1 MAVAIKPL
9 IEVDVAPV
17 GKRPAVVKVSPLHP
31 GARTDATDKAIN
43 NVMLLSMPGHEFS
56 LLRPHLQY
64 VHLPQHFLFHE
75 PGEKVELAYF
85 LNSGMTSLVVQTTSG
100 KSCEVGI
107 LGREGMVSAC
117 LAVDICEAPYRAIMQ
132 VPGDGFRVTASAL
145 ENVLANCP
153 ELKKELLRY
162 VFLQGFQV
170 AQIAACNRLH
180 EIEPRL
186 ARWLLMCQD
195 RVDSQVLFL
204 THEFLA
210 EMLGTGRPS
219 VTLAAGVLQ
228 RAGLIQNVRGAVRIM
243 NRQGLEQAAC
253 ECYRVVQD
261 YNCGLGLK

>member
-1 MAVAIKPL
+1 VAIKPL
-9 IEVDVAPV
+9 IEVDGTPFA
-17 GKRPAVVKVSPLHP
+17 KRPALAKASALRA
-31 GARTDATDKAIN
+31 GARTDATGKAIN
-43 NVMLLSMPGHEFS
+43 NVMLLSMPEPEFS
-56 LLRPHLQY
+56 SLQPHLQH
-64 VHLPQHFLFHE
+64 VELPQHFLFHE

-85 LNSGMTSLVVQTTSG
+85 LNSGMTSLVVQTTTG

-107 LGREGMVSAC
+107 VGREGMVSAC

-132 VPGDGFRVTASAL
+132 IAGDGFRLTASAL
-145 ENVLANCP
+145 EDVLANCP

-162 VFLQGFQV
+162 VFLQGFQM
-170 AQIAACNRLH
+170 AQVAACNRLH
-180 EIEPRL
+180 EIEQRL

-195 RVDSQVLFL
+195 RVDSPVLFL

-228 RAGLIQNVRGAVRIM
+228 RAGLIQNVRGAVRIL
-243 NRQGLEQAAC
+243 NRPGLEEAAC
-253 ECYRVVQD
+253 ECYRVIQD

>member
-1 MAVAIKPL
+1 MAIKPL
-9 IEVDVAPV
+9 IEVNGTPLA
-17 GKRPAVVKVSPLHP
+17 KRPGLVKASALRP
-31 GARTDATDKAIN
+31 GTRTDATGKAIN
-43 NVMLLSMPGHEFS
+43 NVMLLSMPENEFS
-56 LLRPHLQY
+56 SLRPHLQY
-64 VHLPQHFLFHE
+64 VELPQHFMFHE

-85 LNSGMTSLVVQTTSG
+85 LNSGMTSLVVQTTTG

-107 LGREGMVSAC
+107 VGREGMLSAC

-132 VPGDGFRVTASAL
+132 IAGDGLRVTAAAL
-145 ENVLANCP
+145 EGVLANCP

-162 VFLQGFQV
+162 VFLQGFQM
-170 AQIAACNRLH
+170 AQVAACNRLH
-180 EIEPRL
+180 EIEQRL

-228 RAGLIQNVRGAVRIM
+228 RAGLIQNVRGAVRIL
-243 NRQGLEQAAC
+243 NRQGLEGAAC
-253 ECYRVVQD
+253 ECYRVIQD

>member
-1 MAVAIKPL
+1 MAIKPL
-9 IEVDVAPV
+9 IEVDGTPV
-17 GKRPAVVKVSPLHP
+17 GKRPAAVRAGALHP
-31 GARTDATDKAIN
+31 GTPTDATGKAIN
-43 NVMLLSMPGHEFS
+43 NVLLLSMPGQEFS
-56 LLRPHLQY
+56 LLQPHLEY
-64 VHLPQHFLFHE
+64 VELPQHFLFHE

-100 KSCEVGI
+100 QSCEVGI
-107 LGREGMVSAC
+107 VGREGMVSAC

-132 VPGDGFRVTASAL
+132 IPGDGFRVTASPL
-145 ENVLANCP
+145 DNVLANCP
-153 ELKKELLRY
+153 ELKRELLRY

-180 EIEPRL
+180 EIEQRL

-228 RAGLIQNVRGAVRIM
+228 RAGLIQNIRGAVRIM
-243 NRQGLEQAAC
+243 NRGGLEQAAC

-261 YNCGLGLK
+261 YNCGLGLE

>member
-1 MAVAIKPL
+1 VAIKPL
-9 IEVDVAPV
+9 IEVGGSPV
-17 GKRPAVVKVSPLHP
+17 GKRPAVVKASAIHR
-31 GARTDATDKAIN
+31 GTRADATGKAIN

-56 LLRPHLQY
+56 LLQPHLQY
-64 VHLPQHFLFHE
+64 VELPQHFLFHE

-85 LNSGMTSLVVQTTSG
+85 LNSGMTSLVVQTTTG

-107 LGREGMVSAC
+107 VGREGMVSAC
-117 LAVDICEAPYRAIMQ
+117 LVVDICEAPYRALMQ
-132 VPGDGFRVTASAL
+132 VPGDGFRIIAPAL
-145 ENVLANCP
+145 DNVLANCP

-180 EIEPRL
+180 EIEQRL

-195 RVDSQVLFL
+195 RVDSQVLLL

-210 EMLGTGRPS
+210 DMLGTGRPS

-228 RAGLIQNVRGAVRIM
+228 RAGLIQNIRGAVRIV

-253 ECYRVVQD
+253 ECYSVVRD

>member
-1 MAVAIKPL
+1 VAIKPL
-9 IEVDVAPV
+9 IEVDGTPV
-17 GKRPAVVKVSPLHP
+17 GKRPAAVRAGALHP
-31 GARTDATDKAIN
+31 GTPTDATGKAIN
-43 NVMLLSMPGHEFS
+43 NVMLLSMPGQEFS
-56 LLRPHLQY
+56 LLQPHLQY
-64 VHLPQHFLFHE
+64 VELPQHFLFHE

-85 LNSGMTSLVVQTTSG
+85 LNSGMTSLVVHTTTG

-107 LGREGMVSAC
+107 VGREGMVSAC

-132 VPGDGFRVTASAL
+132 VAGDGFRVTASAL

-153 ELKKELLRY
+153 ELKRELLRY

-180 EIEPRL
+180 EIEQRL

-210 EMLGTGRPS
+210 QMLGTGRPS

-228 RAGLIQNVRGAVRIM
+228 RAGLIQNIRGAVRIL
-243 NRQGLEQAAC
+243 NRRGLEQAAC

-261 YNCGLGLK
+261 YNCGLGLT

>member
-1 MAVAIKPL
+1 MAIKPL
-9 IEVDVAPV
+9 IEVGGSPV
-17 GKRPAVVKVSPLHP
+17 GKRPAVVKASAIHR
-31 GARTDATDKAIN
+31 GTRADATGKAIN

-56 LLRPHLQY
+56 LLQPHLQY
-64 VHLPQHFLFHE
+64 VELPQHFLFHE

-85 LNSGMTSLVVQTTSG
+85 LNSGMTSLVVQTTTG

-107 LGREGMVSAC
+107 VGREGMVSAC
-117 LAVDICEAPYRAIMQ
+117 LAVDICEAPYRALMQ
-132 VPGDGFRVTASAL
+132 VPGDGFRIIASAL
-145 ENVLANCP
+145 DNVLANCP

-180 EIEPRL
+180 EIEQRL

-195 RVDSQVLFL
+195 RVDSQVLLL

-210 EMLGTGRPS
+210 DMLGTGRPS

-228 RAGLIQNVRGAVRIM
+228 RAGLIQNIRGAVRIV

-253 ECYRVVQD
+253 ECYSVVRD

>member
-1 MAVAIKPL
+1 MAIKPL
-9 IEVDVAPV
+9 IEVDGTPV
-17 GKRPAVVKVSPLHP
+17 GKRPAAVRAGALHP
-31 GARTDATDKAIN
+31 GTPTDATGKAIN

-56 LLRPHLQY
+56 LFQPHLQY
-64 VHLPQHFLFHE
+64 VELPQHFLFHE

-107 LGREGMVSAC
+107 VGREGMVSAC
-117 LAVDICEAPYRAIMQ
+117 LAVDICEAPYRALMQ

-145 ENVLANCP
+145 ENALANCP

-180 EIEPRL
+180 EIEQRL

-228 RAGLIQNVRGAVRIM
+228 RAGLIQNIRGAVRIM
-243 NRQGLEQAAC
+243 NRPGLEQAAC

-261 YNCGLGLK
+261 YNCGLGLG

>member
-1 MAVAIKPL
+1 VAIKPL
-9 IEVDVAPV
+9 IEVDGTPV
-17 GKRPAVVKVSPLHP
+17 GKRPAAVRAGALHP
-31 GARTDATDKAIN
+31 GTPTDATGKAIK
-43 NVMLLSMPGHEFS
+43 NVMLLSMPGQEFS
-56 LLRPHLQY
+56 LLQPHLQY
-64 VHLPQHFLFHE
+64 VELPQYFLFHE
-75 PGEKVELAYF
+75 PGEKVERAYF
-85 LNSGMTSLVVQTTSG
+85 LNSGMTSLVVQTTAG
-100 KSCEVGI
+100 ESCEVGI
-107 LGREGMVSAC
+107 VGREGMVSAC

-132 VPGDGFRVTASAL
+132 VAGDGFRVTASAL

-153 ELKKELLRY
+153 ELKRELLRY

-180 EIEPRL
+180 EIEQRL

-210 EMLGTGRPS
+210 QMLGTGRPS

-228 RAGLIQNVRGAVRIM
+228 RAGLIQNIRGAVRIL
-243 NRQGLEQAAC
+243 NRRGLEQAAC

-261 YNCGLGLK
+261 YNCGLGLT

>member
-1 MAVAIKPL
+1 MAIKPL
-9 IEVDVAPV
+9 IEVDGAPV
-17 GKRPAVVKVSPLHP
+17 GKRPAAVKASASHP
-31 GARTDATDKAIN
+31 GPRTDGTGKAIN

-56 LLRPHLQY
+56 LLQPHLQY
-64 VHLPQHFLFHE
+64 VELPQHFLFHE

-85 LNSGMTSLVVQTTSG
+85 LNSGMTSLVVQTTTG

-132 VPGDGFRVTASAL
+132 VPGDGFRVTASGL
-145 ENVLANCP
+145 EKVLANCP

-162 VFLQGFQV
+162 VFLHGFQV

-180 EIEPRL
+180 EIEQRL

-210 EMLGTGRPS
+210 
-219 VTLAAGVLQ
+219 
-228 RAGLIQNVRGAVRIM
+228 
-243 NRQGLEQAAC
+243 
-253 ECYRVVQD
+253 
-261 YNCGLGLK
+261 

>member
-1 MAVAIKPL
+1 VAIKPL
-9 IEVDVAPV
+9 IEVDGAPV
-17 GKRPAVVKVSPLHP
+17 GKRPAVVRPSPIHR
-31 GARTDATDKAIN
+31 GTRADATGKAIH

-64 VHLPQHFLFHE
+64 VELPQHFLFHE

-85 LNSGMTSLVVQTTSG
+85 LNCGMTSLVVQTIAG

-107 LGREGMVSAC
+107 VGREGMVSAC
-117 LAVDICEAPYRAIMQ
+117 LAVDICEAPYRAVMQ
-132 VPGDGFRVTASAL
+132 VPGDGFRVIASAL
-145 ENVLANCP
+145 DNVLANCP

-180 EIEPRL
+180 EIEQRL

-195 RVDSQVLFL
+195 RVDSQVLLL

-228 RAGLIQNVRGAVRIM
+228 RAGLIQNIRGAVRIV
-243 NRQGLEQAAC
+243 NRRGLEQAAC
-253 ECYRVVQD
+253 ECYSVVRD
-261 YNCGLGLK
+261 YNCGLGLN

>member
-1 MAVAIKPL
+1 MSVAIKPL
-9 IEVDVAPV
+9 IEVDSAPV
-17 GKRPAVVKVSPLHP
+17 GKRPAGVKASALHP
-31 GARTDATDKAIN
+31 GTRRDATGKAIN

-56 LLRPHLQY
+56 LLQPHLQY
-64 VHLPQHFLFHE
+64 VPLPQHFLFHE
-75 PGEKVELAYF
+75 PGEKVEFAYF
-85 LNSGMTSLVVQTTSG
+85 LNSGMTSLVVQTTTG

-107 LGREGMVSAC
+107 VGREGMVSAC
-117 LAVDICEAPYRAIMQ
+117 LAVDICEAPYRALMQ
-132 VPGDGFRVTASAL
+132 VPGDGLRVTASAL
-145 ENVLANCP
+145 EYVLANCP
-153 ELKKELLRY
+153 ELKKELLRH

-180 EIEPRL
+180 EIEQRL

-195 RVDSQVLFL
+195 RVDSEVLLL

-219 VTLAAGVLQ
+219 VSLAAGVLQ
-228 RAGLIQNVRGAVRIM
+228 RAGLIQNIRGAVRIM
-243 NRQGLEQAAC
+243 NRPGLEQAAC